1 MDQPGDPLPAPRR
14 GSDLAAALERDGY
27 LVLTSSEA
35 LTRCVRS
42 LWRAGE
48 TFFALPKEVKLRN
61 SVPEDD
67 GYHDIGREYSDRPD
81 RPDLAESFWARLI
94 HAEATHRFPDEPGR
108 RLHAAAL
115 IACAELEALL
125 TPITETLARHYAER
139 WSPELAFACDRAS
152 HLQFNR
158 YQPASQG
165 RELLTDAH
173 EDGLYLTLLFAD
185 APGLEVLAP
194 DDRWLPVQPRPGEL
208 IAMPGE
214 IFSLLCGYR
223 VRPLVHRVRRHPE
236 VQRRFAM
243 MYFANPNPSAGFRP
257 WIENET
263 NRGVDIIRRSIVN
276 PTRYGLPRLPEVASS
291 DRSQSLNTATRGSS
305 SRLSSAAST

>member
-1 MDQPGDPLPAPRR
+1 MDQPADPLPAPSR
-14 GSDLAAALERDGY
+14 GADLAAALERDGY
-27 LVLTSSEA
+27 LVLASSQA
-35 LTRCVRS
+35 LARCIRA
-42 LWRAGE
+42 LWQAGE

-94 HAEATHRFPDEPGR
+94 HAGATHRLPDEPGR

-115 IACAELEALL
+115 AACAELEALL
-125 TPITETLARHYAER
+125 TPITTALARHYAEP

-158 YQPASQG
+158 YQPASHG

-185 APGLEVLAP
+185 APGLEVLTPAG
-194 DDRWLPVQPRPGEL
+194 RWLPLQPRPGEL

-243 MYFANPNPSAGFRP
+243 MYFANPNPSASFRP
-257 WIENET
+257 WIANET
-263 NRGVDIIRRSIVN
+263 NRGVDIIQRAIAN

-291 DRSQSLNTATRGSS
+291 DRSQSLSTATR
-305 SRLSSAAST
+305 A

>member
-1 MDQPGDPLPAPRR
+1 MDQPADLQPASPL
-14 GSDLAAALERDGY
+14 GSSLAVALERDGF
-27 LVLTSSEA
+27 LVLAASDPLA
-35 LTRCVRS
+35 RCIRA

-48 TFFALPKEVKLRN
+48 TFFALPKEAKRRN
-61 SVPEDD
+61 SLSEDD

-81 RPDLAESFWARLI
+81 RPDLAESFWARLL

-125 TPITETLARHYAER
+125 SPVTEALARHYAER

-185 APGLEVLAP
+185 APGLEVLTP
-194 DDRWLPVQPRPGEL
+194 TGQWLPLQPRPSEL

-223 VRPLVHRVRRHPE
+223 VRPLLHRVRRHPE
-236 VQRRFAM
+236 VKRRFAM
-243 MYFANPNPSAGFRP
+243 MYFANPNPSGSFRP
-257 WIENET
+257 WIANET
-263 NRGVDIIRRSIVN
+263 NRGVDIIQRSIVN
-276 PTRYGLPRLPEVASS
+276 PTRYGLPRLPDAASS
-291 DRSQSLNTATRGSS
+291 AVSQSVNTASLGSA
-305 SRLSSAAST
+305 SRPVSATST